1 MGFLKKV
8 VFLDRDGT
16 INRDSA
22 DYIKSRA
29 EFDFLPGSV
38 EAIRNLTANGFTS
51 IVITNQSALARKF
64 ISSAELDAMHA
75 MMCRTVASGGGKI
88 SDIFCCPHMPD
99 EGCECRKPAP
109 GLIHQARQ
117 KYNIEIADS
126 IMVGDSA
133 KDIAC
138 GRNAGCGKTVLVKS
152 GLDPDVAKK
161 LNKKQI
167 SADFVAGNLLKA
179 AEWIITSIT
188 LVILVIFQF

>member
-1 MGFLKKV
+1 MSLLKKV

-22 DYIKSRA
+22 NYIKGRA

-38 EAIRNLTANGFTS
+38 EAIRKLTVYGFTS

-64 ISSAELDAMHA
+64 ISPAELDAMHA
-75 MMCRTVASGGGKI
+75 MMCRMVASAGGKI

-99 EGCECRKPAP
+99 EGCKCRKPAP

-117 KYNIEIADS
+117 KYNIELADA

-152 GLDPDVAKK
+152 GLDPEVVTK
-161 LNKKQI
+161 LKKKQY
-167 SADFVAGNLLKA
+167 SADFVAGNLLEA
-179 AEWIITSIT
+179 AEWI
-188 LVILVIFQF
+188 VDHYPADN